1 MTLRGV
7 SYKIGRLPKSVEM
20 QVGRGEQVE
29 TRPNDECLWETV
41 RGDSQDV
48 ENEAEENGEVDR
60 GRACG
65 DGEGRQPKRAALF
78 GRVQGRLNRTFGL
91 SGSVLLSCIEWRG

>member
-1 MTLRGV
+1 M
-7 SYKIGRLPKSVEM
+7 SYEIGRLPKSVEM

-41 RGDSQDV
+41 RGDSQENGDV
-48 ENEAEENGEVDR
+48 ER
-60 GRACG
+60 GGACG

-78 GRVQGRLNRTFGL
+78 GRVQGCLNRTFGL
-91 SGSVLLSCIEWRG
+91 SGSALLSCIERRG

>member
-29 TRPNDECLWETV
+29 TRPNGECLWETV

-60 GRACG
+60 GGAWEPVG
-65 DGEGRQPKRAALF
+65 MGKG
-78 GRVQGRLNRTFGL
+78 
-91 SGSVLLSCIEWRG
+91 GSRKGLLSLEESRGV